1 MKSFT
6 GALSMSDPRDT
17 QERYSA
23 LRTGGLLLAI
33 PTLLIVSPMVGF
45 FLGSLVDRWLKTL
58 PWFGILGLIL
68 GFGAAGRETYLI
80 YRRYLKEAEEEKERR
95 RSAPPPKHGS

>member
-6 GALSMSDPRDT
+6 GAIGMSNPQEP

-33 PTLLIVSPMVGF
+33 PTLLIVSPLVGF
-45 FLGSLVDRWLKTL
+45 FVGSQLDRWLKTP
-58 PWFGILGLIL
+58 PWFSILGLVL
-68 GFGAAGRETYLI
+68 GFAAAGRETYLI
-80 YRRYLKEAEEEKERR
+80 YRRYTSEAEEERR
-95 RSAPPPKHGS
+95 RRREGSPPDHGS